1 MQSITPIL
9 HFKAYFILAARD
21 STIHTDNPS
30 QLLQTQSFFF
40 FFFFF
45 LLKCTAG
52 QHSVFAECGAESQ
65 EGDGCFW
72 QPSPA
77 SLTLLGAPVANADVK
92 RGSLCNSFILDF
104 FFFFSVTKRIL
115 YHLSE
120 VSALGKQS

>member
-1 MQSITPIL
+1 M
-9 HFKAYFILAARD
+9 
-21 STIHTDNPS
+21 
-30 QLLQTQSFFF
+30 
-40 FFFFF
+40 
-45 LLKCTAG
+45 
-52 QHSVFAECGAESQ
+52 FAECGAESQ
-65 EGDGCFW
+65 EGDGCCW